1 MTRPSRW
8 AWIISTVAALGA
20 GLDGIAREASAPE
33 PTGEDVYAMAPG
45 SVRTLPRSLPEAIA
59 ALAESATAR
68 EWLGEDFVGY
78 YLEMKRAEVDAAATA
93 VTDWEIARY
102 LEAL

>member
-1 MTRPSRW
+1 MPGRLRH
-8 AWIISTVAALGA
+8 GA
-20 GLDGIAREASAPE
+20 RATSARF
-33 PTGEDVYAMAPG
+33 
-45 SVRTLPRSLPEAIA
+45 PRSLPEAIA
-59 ALAESATAR
+59 ALEGSATAR

-78 YLEMKRAEVDAAATA
+78 FLAMKRAEVDAAATA

>member
-1 MTRPSRW
+1 MRTSTRWR
-8 AWIISTVAALGA
+8 
-20 GLDGIAREASAPE
+20 PE
-33 PTGEDVYAMAPG
+33 PC
-45 SVRTLPRSLPEAIA
+45 STLPRSLSEATA
-59 ALAESATAR
+59 ALAASATAR

-78 YLEMKRAEVDAAATA
+78 YVEMRRAEIDAAAAA